1 MCSFLINS
9 FEIKN
14 TFDFEV
20 EYVLILLNMYGNID
34 SIRRCKRHIILKAGD
49 TYNKV
54 LTIKRFF
61 TSHCYHMKKM
71 TRSKIQWITNKSINS
86 NKYNSNKS
94 MLTFNNF

>member
-34 SIRRCKRHIILKAGD
+34 SIRRCEGLIMLKAGD
-49 TYNKV
+49 TYNKD
-54 LTIKRFF
+54 L
-61 TSHCYHMKKM
+61 
-71 TRSKIQWITNKSINS
+71 
-86 NKYNSNKS
+86 
-94 MLTFNNF
+94 